1 MKFPAPTWLLIVS
14 FAFATNVTLPV
25 RAEELSAEDEVPGFA
40 SVRSVPPAPAAE
52 SFVPDA
58 REQAES
64 IYLPPLEQEL
74 QQHGGSYL
82 YEPLDVVNRQQHDER
97 DPHNPVL
104 RLPECWPSPQPPCSL
119 PNDFL
124 GPGFVQWNPNLHGL
138 GDDPYMW
145 EPRFVLHGGY
155 QLFGAY
161 FDQGGAERNGIG
173 HQLFVDL
180 DYRLTGTER
189 FHVQFR
195 PLGEQ
200 NTGGSFWQL
209 NSPQQYFDNS
219 TAAPQRWWFEGELQ
233 SLFGPWGGD
242 ETRQLDVNF
251 TVGRFLFRLHNG
263 LLMNNEMV
271 GVVVAKN
278 NIISTPLSDLNIQ
291 LFYAPDQVH
300 SFPANADLYGAHLTA
315 DYRHLFF
322 EGTYAY
328 LNRNRTLPFQ
338 VHYLAASAT
347 QFFGPLSLS
356 GRTMYRIAGDTG
368 ARSGN
373 FQTIESNVMRVPGEK
388 VRIMTGIEQTV
399 TYMNLFYASENWAP
413 IAGEGISRLRS
424 AFSVDPLLRIASGT
438 MPPSE
443 RYGASLGVQLFRLH
457 QDESLIPEFAYE
469 NRSSANVWGIG
480 LRYQRKVNSRMFLEL
495 SGVRNWSPNP
505 AFERKGVFLSST
517 VIF

>member
-1 MKFPAPTWLLIVS
+1 
-14 FAFATNVTLPV
+14 
-25 RAEELSAEDEVPGFA
+25 
-40 SVRSVPPAPAAE
+40 VPPAPAE
-52 SFVPDA
+52 DGFEYNPS
-58 REQAES
+58 EQTET

-82 YEPLDVVNRQQHDER
+82 YETLDTSAQRYQNHCEPHEPL
-97 DPHNPVL
+97 L
-104 RLPECWPSPQPPCSL
+104 RLPESWQEPQPPCSL
-119 PNDFL
+119 PDDFL
-124 GPGFVQWNPNLHGL
+124 GPGFVQWNPQLHGH

-155 QLFGAY
+155 QLFGSY
-161 FDQGGAERNGIG
+161 LDQGGTERNGIG
-173 HQLFVDL
+173 HQLYVDL

-242 ETRQLDVNF
+242 ETRQLDINF

-263 LLMNNEMV
+263 LLMNNEMI

-278 NIISTPLSDLNIQ
+278 NIINTPLSDLNVQ
-291 LFYAPDQVH
+291 LFYAPDQVQ
-300 SFPANADLYGAHLTA
+300 SFPANADLYGVHLTA
-315 DYRHLFF
+315 DYRHAFL
-322 EGTYAY
+322 EGTYAF
-328 LNRNRTLPFQ
+328 LDRNRLPLFQ
-338 VHYLAASAT
+338 AHYLAASAT
-347 QFFGPLSLS
+347 QFFGPVTLA
-356 GRTMYRIAGDTG
+356 GRTMYRIAGDPG
-368 ARSGN
+368 AQSGN
-373 FQTIESNVMRVPGEK
+373 FHTIESNLMRVPGET
-388 VRIMTGIEQTV
+388 VQSMTGIEQTV
-399 TYMNLFYASENWAP
+399 TYANLFYASANWSP

-443 RYGASLGVQLFRLH
+443 RYGASLGCQLFRLN
-457 QDESLIPEFAYE
+457 QDESIIPEFAYE
-469 NRSSANVWGIG
+469 NRSSANVWGVG
-480 LRYQRKVNSRMFLEL
+480 VRYRRKVSSRMFIEVN
-495 SGVRNWSPNP
+495 GIRNWSQNP
-505 AFERKGVFLSST
+505 LFERKGVFLSST

>member
-1 MKFPAPTWLLIVS
+1 MRFPAPTWLLIVS
-14 FAFATNVTLPV
+14 FAFATNVTLAV
-25 RAEELSAEDEVPGFA
+25 RTEEAAAADEISGFA
-40 SVRSVPPAPAAE
+40 TVGIVPPAPEAE
-52 SFVPDA
+52 SSAPDPGGPT
-58 REQAES
+58 ET

-82 YEPLDVVNRQQHDER
+82 YEPLDVADRAQRKACDQHY
-97 DPHNPVL
+97 PLL
-104 RLPECWPSPQPPCSL
+104 RVPECFQEPQPPVSL
-119 PNDFL
+119 PNDYL
-124 GPGFVQWNPNLHGL
+124 APGFVQWSPDLHGL

-161 FDQGGAERNGIG
+161 FDQGGTERNGIG
-173 HQLFVDL
+173 QQLFVDL

-195 PLGEQ
+195 PLGQQ

-251 TVGRFLFRLHNG
+251 TAGRFLYRLHNG

-278 NIISTPLSDLNIQ
+278 NIINTPLSDLNVQ
-291 LFYAPDQVH
+291 LFYAPDQVQ
-300 SFPANADLYGAHLTA
+300 SFPASADLYGVHLTA
-315 DYRHLFF
+315 DYRHAFLEATWAF
-322 EGTYAY
+322 
-328 LNRNRTLPFQ
+328 LDRNSAPQFQ
-338 VHYLAASAT
+338 TQYLAASAT
-347 QFFGPLSLS
+347 QFFGPVTLA
-356 GRTMYRIAGDTG
+356 GRTMYRFAGDSG
-368 ARSGN
+368 ALDGN
-373 FQTIESNVMRVPGEK
+373 FHTIESNLMRIPGET
-388 VRIMTGIEQTV
+388 VQMMTGVEQTV
-399 TYMNLFYASENWAP
+399 TYCNLFYASQNWTP

-424 AFSVDPLLRIASGT
+424 AFSVDPLLQIAAAN

-443 RYGASLGVQLFRLH
+443 RYGVSLGSQLFRRH
-457 QDESLIPEFAYE
+457 QDESIIPEFAYE

-480 LRYQRKVNSRMFLEL
+480 LRYRRKVCSRMYIEL
-495 SGVRNWSPNP
+495 NGIRNWSQNP
-505 AFERKGVFLSST
+505 LFERKGVFLSST